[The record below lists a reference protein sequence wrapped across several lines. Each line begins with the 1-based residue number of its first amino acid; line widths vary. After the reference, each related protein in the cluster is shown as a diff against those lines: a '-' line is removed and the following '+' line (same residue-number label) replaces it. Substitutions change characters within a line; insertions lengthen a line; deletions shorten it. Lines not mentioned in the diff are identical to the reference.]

1 VENGHFDGRLDKA
14 ASLEKT
20 CFNSLIV
27 KIVIEPPRLYDFD
40 TTSITKKFAMA
51 KRRKY
56 NFKQ

>member
-1 VENGHFDGRLDKA
+1 ML
-14 ASLEKT
+14 
-20 CFNSLIV
+20 NSLIV
-27 KIVIEPPRLYDFD
+27 KSVIEPPRLCEFD